1 MQSTPPTCC
10 PHAIILPRS
19 TKKHTHSISTKPF
32 EAATCSDG
40 LCVQLYNSTKK
51 ETNTMNFVFYTP
63 TVVFSAQKKFI
74 SATVRLSPAE
84 SNSKGVF
91 RRDLYHNVEFLSIS
105 TLAFCIH
112 TLSTTKNITSNKNFI
127 LKYFRCRDG
136 KRTETRIGMEGICI
150 THSCIPLY
158 TVYMQHIMAHS
169 GGMQEWVIQI
179 PSIPILVSVL
189 FPSLHLK
196 YFRIKFLLLVCIVF
210 MRMRTKPHP
219 HPVIS

>member
-1 MQSTPPTCC
+1 MLWDNYTRGNIFADLYHWCSKLLQHVCHIFLSLTNQKSSQ
-10 PHAIILPRS
+10 LGLD
-19 TKKHTHSISTKPF
+19 KDNFQQKPIK
-32 EAATCSDG
+32 G
-40 LCVQLYNSTKK
+40 KML
-51 ETNTMNFVFYTP
+51 
-63 TVVFSAQKKFI
+63 
-74 SATVRLSPAE
+74 
-84 SNSKGVF
+84 NSKGMKQTSWYTCSKWQV
-91 RRDLYHNVEFLSIS
+91 LSYMY
-105 TLAFCIH
+105 
-112 TLSTTKNITSNKNFI
+112 SNKNFI

-219 HPVIS
+219 HPVISEATPTSSYKKGLEVLAVFALVCTFPAFS

>member
-1 MQSTPPTCC
+1 ME
-10 PHAIILPRS
+10 R
-19 TKKHTHSISTKPF
+19 
-32 EAATCSDG
+32 ER
-40 LCVQLYNSTKK
+40 
-51 ETNTMNFVFYTP
+51 ETERY
-63 TVVFSAQKKFI
+63 I
-74 SATVRLSPAE
+74 
-84 SNSKGVF
+84 
-91 RRDLYHNVEFLSIS
+91 Y
-105 TLAFCIH
+105 
-112 TLSTTKNITSNKNFI
+112 TSNKNFI

-179 PSIPILVSVL
+179 LSIPILVSVL

-219 HPVIS
+219 HPVILSHTHIVVEEGPEVLAVFALVCTFPAFS

>member
-1 MQSTPPTCC
+1 MKNPRCIIHVGLRCARPNCYYYRTYVGVCVIPPFFFLRRALCAVQSSCTVLLRCARPT
-10 PHAIILPRS
+10 HALHAS
-19 TKKHTHSISTKPF
+19 S
-32 EAATCSDG
+32 
-40 LCVQLYNSTKK
+40 
-51 ETNTMNFVFYTP
+51 YT
-63 TVVFSAQKKFI
+63 
-74 SATVRLSPAE
+74 R
-84 SNSKGVF
+84 
-91 RRDLYHNVEFLSIS
+91 
-105 TLAFCIH
+105 
-112 TLSTTKNITSNKNFI
+112 NKNFI

-150 THSCIPLY
+150 THSCIPIY

>member
-1 MQSTPPTCC
+1 MLYT
-10 PHAIILPRS
+10 RS
-19 TKKHTHSISTKPF
+19 
-32 EAATCSDG
+32 CSVHLR
-40 LCVQLYNSTKK
+40 LCVASCAHIAAASLAS
-51 ETNTMNFVFYTP
+51 
-63 TVVFSAQKKFI
+63 SR
-74 SATVRLSPAE
+74 RLAPNDAPA
-84 SNSKGVF
+84 
-91 RRDLYHNVEFLSIS
+91 S
-105 TLAFCIH
+105 TLV
-112 TLSTTKNITSNKNFI
+112 ITSNKNFI

-219 HPVIS
+219 HPVISEATPTSSYKKGLEVLAVFALVCTFPAFS

>member
-1 MQSTPPTCC
+1 MNVLVIVLNGERDRNATFRVITVNST
-10 PHAIILPRS
+10 AVGME
-19 TKKHTHSISTKPF
+19 HSIS
-32 EAATCSDG
+32 SNVII
-40 LCVQLYNSTKK
+40 LMVQDIQHLLL
-51 ETNTMNFVFYTP
+51 E
-63 TVVFSAQKKFI
+63 
-74 SATVRLSPAE
+74 
-84 SNSKGVF
+84 
-91 RRDLYHNVEFLSIS
+91 
-105 TLAFCIH
+105 
-112 TLSTTKNITSNKNFI
+112 TTKVLRWSLCLVQPLHSTSNKNFI

-210 MRMRTKPHP
+210 MRMRTKPHL

>member
-1 MQSTPPTCC
+1 MNNTPKSSRREVRCTTSALVCTSC
-10 PHAIILPRS
+10 TRGVQEHGAIGLILLQ
-19 TKKHTHSISTKPF
+19 T
-32 EAATCSDG
+32 
-40 LCVQLYNSTKK
+40 
-51 ETNTMNFVFYTP
+51 
-63 TVVFSAQKKFI
+63 
-74 SATVRLSPAE
+74 AE
-84 SNSKGVF
+84 ILV
-91 RRDLYHNVEFLSIS
+91 L
-105 TLAFCIH
+105 
-112 TLSTTKNITSNKNFI
+112 TSNKNFI

-136 KRTETRIGMEGICI
+136 KRTEIRIGMEGICI

-219 HPVIS
+219 HPVISEATPTSSYKKGLEVLAVFALVCTFPAFS